1 MLRSPPHGA
10 GQLHPAG
17 AAPSQNGSSRRAL
30 GACGNGCQEAV
41 AMPLIVVDL
50 PLCTQTPSDRSEVE
64 RERDRENEIEC
75 ELHVVSVCFTVDL
88 YSCRAMLAGEDHS
101 RSKN

>member
-1 MLRSPPHGA
+1 MTSPPPYSSVKIALRGA

-64 RERDRENEIEC
+64 RERERSRE
-75 ELHVVSVCFTVDL
+75 
-88 YSCRAMLAGEDHS
+88 
-101 RSKN
+101 